1 LLNEEESMPRAFVV
15 RLLLSAIAA
24 ACIVLVLLQALGKR
38 PESELPL
45 RVERAPDGFF
55 TIHARD
61 GTALPAPL
69 RDADVLALQSLSE
82 ADRAAIFS
90 GQNLS
95 PGTSLDIAVIRNGQT
110 VHAAVTTT
118 ARPRTALLEL
128 QLWVGGVV
136 SMSFMLVLAMLTLWR
151 GRDWGAWG
159 LCAFSLA
166 LLLDNA
172 LYAID
177 AAPLPSF
184 WIQQGRQAIQILMT
198 GPALYVMA
206 EALAHTGL
214 ASATRKIA
222 RLAVATLAL
231 AAFGIVLA
239 RGIALTYFGV
249 AWSPAILLGVR
260 AIGIA
265 VYALPLLVLMIGYR
279 RATHI
284 SRLKIRWVLWSTA
297 LLLVTIVLFWTVSQ
311 DRHPYLYQ
319 LINATQWLA
328 LLGYL
333 YAVLRNKLVDVSFVV
348 DRALLYTAI
357 TVLTFAVFSLLEYLL
372 HKMAFSEKLSLAFQA
387 GAVFLL
393 AMALS
398 PLHRRLE
405 HWIDRLFFRQQ
416 RLTVAALRRFVV
428 ECAFVERYERLL
440 EFAIERLIPHCAAV
454 AVYERTVSGY
464 ERRAAR
470 GQRWPEIIDVDD
482 PAFIALRAGN
492 EHLDLE
498 EVASAAGADGTAFPM
513 AIARNL
519 IGAVICR
526 RREGEQLAPDVRAA
540 LSDAAR
546 SLGLSLHSL
555 RDRER
560 SRLVADIAAGRVD
573 VAAARARAIALA

>member
-1 LLNEEESMPRAFVV
+1 MPRAFVV
-15 RLLLSAIAA
+15 RLLLSALAA
-24 ACIVLVLLQALGKR
+24 ACVVLVLLQALGKR

-45 RVERAPDGFF
+45 RVERAPDGVF
-55 TIHARD
+55 TIHARE
-61 GTALPAPL
+61 GTTLPALL
-69 RDADVLALQSLSE
+69 RETDVLALQSLSE
-82 ADRAAIFS
+82 ADRAALFF
-90 GQNLS
+90 GQNLAS
-95 PGTSLDIAVIRNGQT
+95 GTALDIAVIRNERILHIT
-110 VHAAVTTT
+110 VITTP
-118 ARPRTALLEL
+118 RPRTALVEL
-128 QLWVGGVV
+128 QLWVGGVAG
-136 SMSFMLVLAMLTLWR
+136 MSFMLLLAMLTLWR
-151 GRDWGAWG
+151 DRDWGAWA

-166 LLLDNA
+166 ILLDNG

-177 AAPLPSF
+177 AAPLASF
-184 WIQQGRQAIQILMT
+184 WIQQGRQAIQILMI

-206 EALAHTGL
+206 EALAYTGL
-214 ASATRKIA
+214 ASATRKVA
-222 RLAVATLAL
+222 RFAVAALAL
-231 AAFGIVLA
+231 AAFGIPLA

-249 AWSPAILLGVR
+249 AWPPAILLSAR
-260 AIGIA
+260 AAGIA
-265 VYALPLLVLMIGYR
+265 VYALPLLVLLTGYR
-279 RATHI
+279 HATHI

-297 LLLVTIVLFWTVSQ
+297 LLLVTVVLFGTLSQ

-319 LINATQWLA
+319 LVNAIQGIA

-333 YAVLRNKLVDVSFVV
+333 YAVLRNKLVDVSFVI
-348 DRALLYTAI
+348 DRALLYTSI

-372 HKMAFSEKLSLAFQA
+372 HKLAFSEKLSLAFQA

-428 ECAFVERYERLL
+428 ECAFVERYDRLL
-440 EFAIERLIPHCAAV
+440 EFAIECLSPHCAAV
-454 AVYERTVSGY
+454 AIYERTASGY

-470 GQRWPEIIDVDD
+470 GQPLPEIIDADD
-482 PAFIALRAGN
+482 PAFIALRARN

-498 EVASAAGADGTAFPM
+498 ELASAAGDEGSAFPM
-513 AIARNL
+513 TIARTL

-526 RREGEQLAPDVRAA
+526 PREGEQLPPDVRAA
-540 LSDAAR
+540 LSDVAR
-546 SLGLSLHSL
+546 SLGLALHSL
-555 RDRER
+555 RDQER